1 MSTINNSNI
10 DTIIKDNNINS
21 SIDKDEELSD
31 LQESVSILVY
41 ECVVLNIKHYI
52 QPNFHSIIVKDVFE
66 LLYITFQYSNMNIT
80 KEYINEIIE
89 ERMKLFYKYIS
100 PERSSGNTF
109 VRIKPN
115 IDKMKEKVKYLQDIP
130 QPEQRTTEWYE
141 FRYKHLTASNI
152 WKTFISESSR
162 NQLIFEKCQPL
173 NTSKY
178 SSSSSH
184 ISLDTPM
191 HWGQKYEPLS
201 VMLYE
206 KIYNTKISDF
216 GCIPHKIIEFLA
228 ASPDGINTDETSLR
242 YGRMLEIKNIVN
254 REITGLPKM
263 EYWVQMQLQME
274 VCNLNECDF
283 LETRFIEYNDVS
295 EFENDKTSEHKGLI
309 MLFMNGNGQPIYE
322 YAPLNIISEEDME
335 KWQETIMEKY
345 NDLTW
350 IKNIYWKLDQL
361 SCVLVLRNKL
371 WFSSV
376 LNELKEL
383 WHIIEEEKISGNY
396 INRAPKKST
405 QLRIKKKHN
414 ENDNNIEMSSTCYI
428 KLNDVLTSTEEKN
441 NDTLSE

>member
-1 MSTINNSNI
+1 MNFQ
-10 DTIIKDNNINS
+10 DDNNVM
-21 SIDKDEELSD
+21 DD
-31 LQESVSILVY
+31 LRETTSILVF
-41 ECVVLNIKHYI
+41 ECIGLNIKYYI
-52 QPNFHSIIVKDVFE
+52 QPNFHSLIVKDVCE
-66 LLYITFQYSNMNIT
+66 LLEMTFKLADITIT
-80 KEYINEIIE
+80 NEYLKEMIE
-89 ERMKLFYKYIS
+89 ERIALYYKQIA
-100 PERSSGNTF
+100 PPRSNGNTF

-115 IDKMKEKVKYLQDIP
+115 IDKMKEKVEYLQKIP

-178 SSSSSH
+178 SSH
-184 ISLDTPM
+184 VSLDTPM

-206 KIYNTKISDF
+206 QLYNTKVSDF
-216 GCIPHKIIEFLA
+216 GCIPHKTIEFLA

-254 REITGLPKM
+254 REITGIPKM

-274 VCNLNECDF
+274 VCELNECDF
-283 LETRFIEYNDVS
+283 LETRFIEYNDIID
-295 EFENDKTSEHKGLI
+295 FENDKTSVHKGLI
-309 MLFMNGNGQPIYE
+309 MLFMTGNGQPKYE
-322 YAPLNIISEEDME
+322 YAPLNITSEEEYME

-350 IKNIYWKLDQL
+350 IKNIYWKLDQI

-376 LNELKEL
+376 VNELKEI
-383 WHIIEEEKISGNY
+383 WNIIEEEKISGNY
-396 INRAPKKST
+396 IHRGPKKST
-405 QLRIKKKHN
+405 QSRIKKKGN
-414 ENDNNIEMSSTCYI
+414 ENDNNIEMSSTCFI
-428 KLNDVLTSTEEKN
+428 NVNVNVNVTHDSESIEEKYD
-441 NDTLSE
+441 DTCI